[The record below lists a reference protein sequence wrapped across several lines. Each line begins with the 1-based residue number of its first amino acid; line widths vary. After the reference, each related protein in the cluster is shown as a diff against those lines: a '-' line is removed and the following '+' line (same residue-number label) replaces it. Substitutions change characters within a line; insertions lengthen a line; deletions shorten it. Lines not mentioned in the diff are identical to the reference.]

1 MKSTSSKTIEKRLEK
16 KQADLQS
23 ALESRQRID
32 EKIRGL
38 REEIETLQSTQL
50 EHVFQQVKKSI
61 LKEGLRVDADA
72 VSGILQSI
80 RDNQGISISEEQESG
95 AGNEETGNIVQNAP
109 SSYEDG
115 SYFHQEEESAP
126 GAPSYNSSRLP

>member
-1 MKSTSSKTIEKRLEK
+1 MKSTSSKTIEKRLER

-61 LKEGLRVDADA
+61 LKEGLRAM
-72 VSGILQSI
+72 SLS
-80 RDNQGISISEEQESG
+80 
-95 AGNEETGNIVQNAP
+95 
-109 SSYEDG
+109 
-115 SYFHQEEESAP
+115 
-126 GAPSYNSSRLP
+126 

>member
-16 KQADLQS
+16 KRADLQT
-23 ALESRQRID
+23 AMESCQRID

-61 LKEGLRVDADA
+61 MKEGLRVDADA

-80 RDNQGISISEEQESG
+80 RDNQGINISEEKESD
-95 AGNEETGNIVQNAP
+95 AGKGETGNTVQNVS
-109 SSYEDG
+109 SSYEDDIYL
-115 SYFHQEEESAP
+115 SQEEENAFD
-126 GAPSYNSSRLP
+126 APSYNGGRLP

>member
-1 MKSTSSKTIEKRLEK
+1 M
-16 KQADLQS
+16 ADLD
-23 ALESRQRID
+23 AAMVSRQQID
-32 EKIRGL
+32 GKIKEL

-80 RDNQGISISEEQESG
+80 RDNQGVSISEEKESG
-95 AGNEETGNIVQNAP
+95 AGKEETGDALQEASP
-109 SSYEDG
+109 RSEDG
-115 SYFHQEEESAP
+115 SYFPQEVEN
-126 GAPSYNSSRLP
+126 GLDAPSYNGSRLP

>member
-1 MKSTSSKTIEKRLEK
+1 MKSTSSKTIEKRLER
-16 KQADLQS
+16 KQADLQT
-23 ALESRQRID
+23 AMESRQRID

-80 RDNQGISISEEQESG
+80 RDNQGITISEEKKSDEG
-95 AGNEETGNIVQNAP
+95 KEETGNTVQNAP
-109 SSYEDG
+109 SGYGDG
-115 SYFHQEEESAP
+115 SYFSQEEEN
-126 GAPSYNSSRLP
+126 GLDDPSYNGGRLP

>member
-32 EKIRGL
+32 EKIRRL

-80 RDNQGISISEEQESG
+80 RDNQGISISEEKESD
-95 AGNEETGNIVQNAP
+95 AGNEGTGNTVQNAP
-109 SSYEDG
+109 SGYADG
-115 SYFHQEEESAP
+115 SFFQKEGESAP
-126 GAPSYNSSRLP
+126 DAPSYNGSRLP

>member
-1 MKSTSSKTIEKRLEK
+1 MKSTSSKTIEKRLER

-80 RDNQGISISEEQESG
+80 RDNQGISISEEKESG
-95 AGNEETGNIVQNAP
+95 AGNEGTGNTVQNAP
-109 SSYEDG
+109 SYADG
-115 SYFHQEEESAP
+115 SFFQKEEESAS
-126 GAPSYNSSRLP
+126 GIPSYNGNRLP

>member
-32 EKIRGL
+32 EKIRRL

-80 RDNQGISISEEQESG
+80 RDNQGISISE
-95 AGNEETGNIVQNAP
+95 
-109 SSYEDG
+109 
-115 SYFHQEEESAP
+115 
-126 GAPSYNSSRLP
+126 

>member
-1 MKSTSSKTIEKRLEK
+1 MKSTSSKTIEKRLERK
-16 KQADLQS
+16 KTDLQS

-80 RDNQGISISEEQESG
+80 RDNQGISISEKKESG
-95 AGNEETGNIVQNAP
+95 AGKEGTGNTEQTAP
-109 SSYEDG
+109 SSNEDG

>member
-1 MKSTSSKTIEKRLEK
+1 MKSTSSKTIEKRLER

-23 ALESRQRID
+23 AVESRQRID

-80 RDNQGISISEEQESG
+80 RDNQGISISEEKESD
-95 AGNEETGNIVQNAP
+95 AGKEETGDALQEASP
-109 SSYEDG
+109 RSEDG
-115 SYFHQEEESAP
+115 SYFPQEEEN
-126 GAPSYNSSRLP
+126 GLDAPSYNGSRLP